1 MSKAKELLEKVRDI
15 LDNTERGGKIK
26 KIKLTRAELE
36 CLEIA
41 CEQVICGQSIKG
53 NLYNDAEEAVL
64 KSYGLI

>member
-1 MSKAKELLEKVRDI
+1 MSEAKELLDKIRDI

-41 CEQVICGQSIKG
+41 CEQIICGQSIKG
-53 NLYNDAEEAVL
+53 NLYNDAEEAIL
-64 KSYGLI
+64 KAYGLI

>member
-15 LDNTERGGKIK
+15 LDNTEKGGKIK

-36 CLEIA
+36 SIEIA
-41 CEQVICGQSIKG
+41 CEQIICGQSIGG
-53 NLYNDAEEAVL
+53 NLYSDAEEKVL